1 MHFRFYRMGILASFL
16 ASLTLSLWSQPKITS
31 QQLNDTS
38 YELSVAMP
46 VPEKDALYADYI
58 SFSVDRPDITLSE
71 WRPSLE
77 PVSKYDVRFKQT
89 KKMFMQPFTIF
100 LQASL
105 ADPSIDSANLHMNT
119 FYRSQQKNEHQKF
132 PLSFTS
138 TAPHK
143 TPISEKKAPSEPT
156 QPIQPNA
163 QSKLKTT
170 SFKQRILTLF
180 TETESWGIRLL
191 LALLLGFLLSLTPCI
206 YPMIP
211 ITIGVLQ
218 SQGTA
223 SVGRNILIALTY
235 VIGIAVTFA
244 TFGTIAALGGKM
256 FGSLMHNPMVIISI
270 VALLA
275 YLAGS
280 MIGLY
285 NLYLPPFMQ
294 STNPN
299 IKKGS
304 FFSIFLFGIASG
316 TVASP
321 CLSPGLV
328 LLLSL
333 VTAVGNPALGFAL
346 LFFFGIGLSIPLLII
361 GTFSGSLNAL
371 PKAGNWMVDVK
382 QLFGF
387 IMLATCLY
395 FLASILP
402 LYLIAWIG
410 TFLSISVGIFYFRN
424 ANKTRSFIARRVKKI
439 IGILLIALSVY
450 LAFEAYK
457 HTDIYRRDTQQRDI
471 WLPDYNQALAQAKAE
486 QKKMLINISAPYCSL
501 CKAIERKIFTNSAV
515 HTKLKKFVAVKID
528 DIETDEV
535 TQMVQKKFAI
545 LGAPTILIYDPETDQ
560 ELKRWGGEL
569 YELMPEQFVKKME

>member
-1 MHFRFYRMGILASFL
+1 MHFRFYRMGILALFL
-16 ASLTLSLWSQPKITS
+16 ASLSLSLWSEPKLTS
-31 QQLNDTS
+31 QQLNGTT
-38 YELSVAMP
+38 YELSIAMP

-58 SFSVDRPDITLSE
+58 SFSVDHPDITLSE

-89 KKMFMQPFTIF
+89 KKMFVQPFTIS

-119 FYRSQQKNEHQKF
+119 FYRSQQKNQHQKF

-143 TPISEKKAPSEPT
+143 APTSEKKTAAEQKQT
-156 QPIQPNA
+156 IQPNT
-163 QSKLKTT
+163 QSKPKAT
-170 SFKQRILTLF
+170 SFQQKIQTLF
-180 TETESWGIRLL
+180 TETESWGIRLV

-218 SQGTA
+218 SQGSA
-223 SVGRNILIALTY
+223 SLVRNVLIALTY

-244 TFGTIAALGGKM
+244 TFGTIAALSGKM
-256 FGSLMHNPMVIISI
+256 FGSFMHNPMVIIGI

-285 NLYLPPFMQ
+285 NLYLPPFMR
-294 STNPN
+294 STNTN

-304 FFSIFLFGIASG
+304 FLSIFLFGAASG

-333 VTAVGNPALGFAL
+333 VTAARNPALGFAL
-346 LFFFGIGLSIPLLII
+346 LFCFGVGLGIPLLII
-361 GTFSGSLNAL
+361 GTFSGSLNVL

-382 QLFGF
+382 QFFGF

-402 LYLIAWIG
+402 LYIIAWIG
-410 TFLSISVGIFYFRN
+410 MLLSISVGIFYFRG
-424 ANKTRSFIARRVKKI
+424 ANKTSSFTPRTIKNIV
-439 IGILLIALSVY
+439 GILLLGLSVY

-457 HTDIYRRDTQQRDI
+457 QTDIYRATQPLDI
-471 WLPDYNQALAQAKAE
+471 WLHDYKHALAQAKAE
-486 QKKMLINISAPYCSL
+486 HKKMLIDISAPYCSL
-501 CKAIERKIFTNSAV
+501 CKAIDHKIFTDSAV
-515 HTKLKKFVAVKID
+515 HTKLKEFVNVKID
-528 DIETDEV
+528 DIEADEV
-535 TQMVQKKFAI
+535 TRMVQKKFVI
-545 LGAPTILIYDPETDQ
+545 LGVPTILIYDPETDQ

-569 YELMPEQFVKKME
+569 YELTPSQFVEEMD

>member
-1 MHFRFYRMGILASFL
+1 MRFILHRMVSITALLLA
-16 ASLTLSLWSQPKITS
+16 LTAAADGQPELTCRKINNT
-31 QQLNDTS
+31 LC
-38 YELSVAMP
+38 ELSIAVP

-58 SFSVDRPDITLSE
+58 SFSVNHPDITLSE
-71 WRPSLE
+71 WRPSLA
-77 PVSKYDVRFKQT
+77 PVNKYDIRFKKT
-89 KKMFMQPFTIF
+89 KKMFVQPFTIS

-119 FYRSQQKNEHQKF
+119 FYHSQQKNKQRKF
-132 PLSFTS
+132 PLSFTAAS
-138 TAPHK
+138 PHK
-143 TPISEKKAPSEPT
+143 TPVPEKKPVPEQKKT
-156 QPIQPNA
+156 IQPNMHST
-163 QSKLKTT
+163 SKAT
-170 SFKQRILTLF
+170 SFQQKIQTLF
-180 TETESWGIRLL
+180 IETESWWFRLV

-211 ITIGVLQ
+211 ITMGILQ

-244 TFGTIAALGGKM
+244 TFGTIAALSGKM
-256 FGSLMHNPMVIISI
+256 FGSFMYNPIVIISI

-294 STNPN
+294 SSNLN

-304 FFSIFLFGIASG
+304 FFSIFLFGAASG
-316 TVASP
+316 TIASP

-333 VTAVGNPALGFAL
+333 VTAVGNIALGFAL
-346 LFFFGIGLSIPLLII
+346 LFFFGIGLGIPLLVI
-361 GTFSGSLNAL
+361 GTFSGSLSAF
-371 PKAGNWMVDVK
+371 PKAGNWMIDVK
-382 QLFGF
+382 QFFGF

-395 FLASILP
+395 FLANIFP
-402 LYLIAWIG
+402 LYMIAWISML
-410 TFLSISVGIFYFRN
+410 LSIATGIFYFRG
-424 ANKTRSFIARRVKKI
+424 ANKARSFTTRTIKNI

-457 HTDIYRRDTQQRDI
+457 QTDIYKHGSKQSDI
-471 WLPDYNQALAQAKAE
+471 WLSDYNQALTQAKSE
-486 QKKMLINISAPYCSL
+486 HKKMLIDISAPYCSL
-501 CKAIERKIFTNSAV
+501 CKAIDRKIFTDSAV
-515 HTKLKKFVAVKID
+515 HEKLKEFVTVKID
-528 DIETDEV
+528 DIEANEV

-569 YELMPEQFVKKME
+569 YELTPVQFVETLK

>member
-1 MHFRFYRMGILASFL
+1 MRFILIVAPLLAFITATVYGQPELTYR
-16 ASLTLSLWSQPKITS
+16 
-31 QQLNDTS
+31 QLDDTS
-38 YELSVAMP
+38 YELSIALP

-58 SFSVDRPDITLSE
+58 SLSVDHPDITLSE

-77 PVSKYDVRFKQT
+77 PVNKYDVRFKKT
-89 KKMFMQPFTIF
+89 KKMFVQPFTIS
-100 LQASL
+100 LQISL

-138 TAPHK
+138 GTPHE
-143 TPISEKKAPSEPT
+143 TPVSEKKTAPE
-156 QPIQPNA
+156 QKKIIQPNVHST
-163 QSKLKTT
+163 SKAT
-170 SFKQRILTLF
+170 SFQQKIQTLF
-180 TETESWGIRLL
+180 TETESWWFRLV

-223 SVGRNILIALTY
+223 SVGRNVLIALTY

-244 TFGTIAALGGKM
+244 TFGTIAALSGKM
-256 FGSLMHNPMVIISI
+256 FGSFMHNPIVIISI
-270 VALLA
+270 IALLA

-285 NLYLPPFMQ
+285 NLYLPPFMR
-294 STNPN
+294 STNLN

-304 FFSIFLFGIASG
+304 LFSIFLFGAASG

-333 VTAVGNPALGFAL
+333 VTAVGNIALGFAL
-346 LFFFGIGLSIPLLII
+346 LFCFGVGLGMPLLVI
-361 GTFSGSLNAL
+361 GTFSGSLSAL
-371 PKAGNWMVDVK
+371 PKAGNWMMDVK
-382 QLFGF
+382 QFFGF

-395 FLASILP
+395 FLANILP
-402 LYLIAWIG
+402 LYMITWISML
-410 TFLSISVGIFYFRN
+410 LSIAIGIFYFRG
-424 ANKTRSFIARRVKKI
+424 ANKARSLTARTIKNI

-457 HTDIYRRDTQQRDI
+457 QTDIYKQETRQYDI
-471 WLPDYNQALAQAKAE
+471 WLSDYDQALAQATSE

-501 CKAIERKIFTNSAV
+501 CKAIERNIFTDSAV
-515 HTKLKKFVAVKID
+515 RAKLKEFVTIKID
-528 DIETDEV
+528 DIETNET
-535 TQMVQKKFAI
+535 TQKVQKKFTI
-545 LGAPTILIYDPETDQ
+545 LGAPTILIYDPGTDR
-560 ELKRWGGEL
+560 ELKRWEGEL
-569 YELMPEQFVKKME
+569 YELTPSQFRERLQ